1 MKYVLSLDA
10 GTGSVRAIIFDKT
23 GNQIIESQR
32 EYTHKVNP
40 KYSGSIDFDIENNW
54 KLICSCIKDVLKQV
68 SPNDIL
74 AISTT
79 SMREAFVLYDE
90 NKNPIWACSNVDS
103 RAFQETIDLRKDKQ
117 LEKNIYYLS
126 GQTFSL
132 GAIPRLLWIK
142 NNDKDIYDRAC
153 YLNMLSDWIAVRLGA
168 DIFIDPSNGSTLGLF
183 NLQTRN
189 FDKKIFEMSNLD
201 FKFANAKVYE
211 CGDFIGEVNSRAS
224 KETGLKEGT
233 KIIMG
238 GGDAQLGTLGVGA
251 INEKDTVILGG
262 TFWQQE
268 VNMKSPI
275 IDKEARIRV
284 NCGSIR
290 DLWQAEG
297 IAFYPG
303 LVARWFRDAF
313 CEDLKE
319 LAKNKN
325 TSAYKLLSEK
335 SKDIPAGCYDLISIF
350 SDKMNYISWKHAAPS
365 FINMTIDA
373 CKTNRYSLFKSI
385 MENAAIVSYNN
396 IKTIENFSNIN
407 IDYATFAG
415 GASNDPVWCQILA
428 DVLQLE
434 VRTTKVKEATALGAA
449 ICSYVGIGLY
459 KDFYEAVDIC
469 VKKDEIFY
477 PNKNNSEVYKKV
489 MKKFNDVYKIQL
501 DMADKNLTAHM
512 WKAPGE

>member
-1 MKYVLSLDA
+1 MKYILSLDA
-10 GTGSVRAIIFDKT
+10 GTGSVRAIIFDKV

-40 KYSGSIDFDIENNW
+40 KYQGSIDFDIENNW
-54 KLICSCIKDVLKQV
+54 KLICECIKDVLKQV

-90 NKNPIWACSNVDS
+90 NKKPIWACSNVDA
-103 RAFQETIDLRKDKQ
+103 RAYQETIDLRKNKD
-117 LEKNIYYLS
+117 LES
-126 GQTFSL
+126 GT
-132 GAIPRLLWIK
+132 I
-142 NNDKDIYDRAC
+142 
-153 YLNMLSDWIAVRLGA
+153 
-168 DIFIDPSNGSTLGLF
+168 
-183 NLQTRN
+183 
-189 FDKKIFEMSNLD
+189 
-201 FKFANAKVYE
+201 
-211 CGDFIGEVNSRAS
+211 IGEVNNKAS

-233 KIIMG
+233 KIVMG
-238 GGDAQLGTLGVGA
+238 GGDAQLGTIGVGA
-251 INEKDTVILGG
+251 VNEKDTVVLGG

-268 VNMKSPI
+268 VNMKNPI
-275 IDKEARIRV
+275 IDKEARIRI
-284 NCGSIR
+284 NCSSVS

-319 LAKNKN
+319 VAKKN
-325 TSAYKLLSEK
+325 NTNAYKLLSNK
-335 SKDIPAGCYDLISIF
+335 AKDIPSGCYGIIPIF
-350 SDKMNYISWKHAAPS
+350 SDRMNYISWKHAAPS
-365 FINMTIDA
+365 FINMTIDHN
-373 CKTNRYSLFKSI
+373 KTNRYSLFKSI

-407 IDYATFAG
+407 IDYLTFAG
-415 GASNDPVWCQILA
+415 GAANDPVWCQILA

-449 ICSYVGIGLY
+449 ICAYVGINLY
-459 KDFYEAVDIC
+459 KDFYEAANVA
-469 VKKDEIFY
+469 VKKDTIYY
-477 PNKNNSEVYKKV
+477 PNKNNFETYNNLIN
-489 MKKFNDVYKIQL
+489 KFNDVYKIQL
-501 DMADKNLTAHM
+501 ELADKNLTTHM

>member
-10 GTGSVRAIIFDKT
+10 GTGSVRAIIFDTT

-40 KYSGSIDFDIENNW
+40 KYTGSIDFDIDNNW
-54 KLICSCIKDVLKQV
+54 KLICACIKDVLKQI
-68 SPNDIL
+68 SANDIL

-79 SMREAFVLYDE
+79 SMREAFVLYDK
-90 NKNPIWACSNVDS
+90 NKNPIWACSNVDA
-103 RAFQETIDLRKDKQ
+103 RAYKETIDLRKNKE
-117 LEKNIYYLS
+117 LEKNIYYIS

-142 NNDKDIYDRAC
+142 NNDKDIYDRAY
-153 YLNMLSDWIAVRLGA
+153 YLNMLSDWIASCLGA
-168 DIFIDPSNGSTLGLF
+168 DIFIDPSNGSTLGLL

-189 FDKKIFEMSNLD
+189 FDKSIFEMSELD
-201 FKFANAKVYE
+201 FKFANAKVME
-211 CGDFIGEVNSRAS
+211 SGTIIGEVNHNAS

-233 KIIMG
+233 KIVMG
-238 GGDAQLGTLGVGA
+238 GGDAQLGTIGVGA
-251 INEKDTVILGG
+251 VNEKDTVILGG

-275 IDKEARIRV
+275 VDKDARIRI
-284 NCGSIR
+284 NCHPIS

-297 IAFYPG
+297 IVFYPG

-319 LAKNKN
+319 IAKRTN
-325 TSAYKLLSEK
+325 TNAYKLLSDK
-335 SKDIPAGCYDLISIF
+335 ARHIPAGCYGLIPIF

-365 FINMTIDA
+365 FINMTIDHE
-373 CKTNRYSLFKSI
+373 KTNRYSLFKSI
-385 MENAAIVSYNN
+385 MENAAIVSFNN
-396 IKTIENFSNIN
+396 IETIKNFSNIN
-407 IDYATFAG
+407 INYLTFCG
-415 GASNDPVWCQILA
+415 GAANDPVWCQILA

-449 ICSYVGIGLY
+449 ICAYVGINLY
-459 KDFYEAVDIC
+459 KDFYEAVDVS
-469 VKKDEIFY
+469 VKKDTIYY
-477 PNKNNSEVYKKV
+477 PNKSNSEVYINLIN
-489 MKKFNDVYKIQL
+489 KFNDVYKIQL
-501 DMADKNLTAHM
+501 ELADKNLTAHM

>member
-1 MKYVLSLDA
+1 MKYILSLDA

-23 GNQIIESQR
+23 GNQITESQR

-54 KLICSCIKDVLKQV
+54 KLICECVKDVLKQI

-90 NKNPIWACSNVDS
+90 NKKPIWACSNVDA
-103 RAFQETIDLRKDKQ
+103 RAYQETIDLRKNKE
-117 LEKNIYYLS
+117 LEKNIYYIS

-142 NNDKDIYDRAC
+142 NNDKDIYDRAN
-153 YLNMLSDWIAVRLGA
+153 YLNMLSDWIAVQLGA

-189 FDKKIFEMSNLD
+189 FDKNIFEMADLD
-201 FKFANAKVYE
+201 FKFSNAKVSE
-211 CGDFIGEVNSRAS
+211 SGTIIGEVSSKAS

-233 KIIMG
+233 KIVMG
-238 GGDAQLGTLGVGA
+238 GGDAQLGTIGVGA
-251 INEKDTVILGG
+251 VNEKDTVILGG

-268 VNMKSPI
+268 VNMKNPT
-275 IDKEARIRV
+275 IDKDARIRI
-284 NCGSIR
+284 NCSSVS

-319 LAKNKN
+319 IAKKN
-325 TSAYKLLSEK
+325 NTNAYKLLSDK
-335 SKDIPAGCYDLISIF
+335 AKDIPSGCYGIIPIF

-365 FINMTIDA
+365 FINMTIDHN
-373 CKTNRYSLFKSI
+373 KTNRYSLFKSI

-407 IDYATFAG
+407 IDYLTFAG
-415 GASNDPVWCQILA
+415 GAANDPVWCQILA

-449 ICSYVGIGLY
+449 ICAYVGINLY
-459 KDFYEAVDIC
+459 KDFYEAVDVA
-469 VKKDEIFY
+469 VKKDTIYY
-477 PNKNNSEVYKKV
+477 PNKNNSETYNNLIN
-489 MKKFNDVYKIQL
+489 KFNDVYKIQL
-501 DMADKNLTAHM
+501 ELADKNLTTHM